1 MTDLSPAQQLAML
14 ANSPDGGPPQQPV
27 LKTMSIRLPYLL
39 IAKIDALSS
48 VTGIQSR
55 NALMISLLQAG
66 VHAVVQELDDTNLYE
81 AALEHCLDAYEQSE
95 QE

>member
-14 ANSPDGGPPQQPV
+14 ANDSEDGPPQRPAM
-27 LKTMSIRLPYLL
+27 KNMSIRLPFLL
-39 IAKIDALSS
+39 VAQIDALSS

-66 VHAVVQELDDTNLYE
+66 VHAVVQELDDTDLYE
-81 AALEHCLDAYEQSE
+81 VALEHCFNAYEQQ